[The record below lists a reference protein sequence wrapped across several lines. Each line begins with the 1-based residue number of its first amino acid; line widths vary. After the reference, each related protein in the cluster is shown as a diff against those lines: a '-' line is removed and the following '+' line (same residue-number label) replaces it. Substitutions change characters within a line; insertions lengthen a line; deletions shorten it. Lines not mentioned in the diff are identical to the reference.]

1 MAYSILLTEKS
12 TSTCPN
18 KQLTNIEGINNS
30 VTTDIILPTTTSD
43 VLEEVSG
50 CPGNGYLH
58 VSKKNMIYGAMARL
72 TMMHDIFRL
81 QKTQSQ

>member
-1 MAYSILLTEKS
+1 MASRILLNDES
-12 TSTCPN
+12 TMICPN
-18 KQLTNIEGINNS
+18 IQLPNIEGVDTS
-30 VTTDIILPTTTSD
+30 VTTNIILPTTTSD
-43 VLEEVSG
+43 VIEEVSG